1 MTIHLQLKSM
11 NLITVIEI
19 LIKKIKRQE
28 AIEKRFNC
36 KFIRIGPDGHN
47 FIIFKAII

>member
-36 KFIRIGPDGHN
+36 KFIRVGTDGHN